1 MLFFRIYSFLLVGL
15 TVLACQS
22 KPSAEH
28 VSHTHA
34 DNAATTDPRP
44 AVGALEKEILARHD
58 SVMSAMDELMTL
70 KKQVSQRQA
79 ELGQQPASPQLDQQR
94 RAARTVASGL
104 EQADQAMTDW
114 MNGYDGD
121 TLAKLTEP
129 RALLYLRDQQQ
140 RVNAMTRQL
149 RQRITEARAYLQ

>member
-1 MLFFRIYSFLLVGL
+1 MLLFRIYSFLLVGL

-22 KPSAEH
+22 KPSADH
-28 VSHTHA
+28 TNHTHTEESS
-34 DNAATTDPRP
+34 TTDPRP
-44 AVGALEKEILARHD
+44 AVGALEKQILARHD

-79 ELGQQPASPQLDQQR
+79 ELGQQPASPQLDQQK

-129 RALLYLRDQQQ
+129 QALLYLRDQQQ
-140 RVNAMTRQL
+140 RVNAMSRQL
-149 RQRITEARAYLQ
+149 RQRIVEARTYLH